1 MLQAQGSLRRV
12 LVADDS
18 ADLREAAKLLLEH
31 AGYEV
36 ELVENGAQALEAQR
50 SHAADVLITDIFM
63 PQSNGLETIEA
74 FRREFPQTKIIAI
87 SGGRARLGAE
97 PYLDAAGLAG
107 ADATLLKP
115 FDLRALLH
123 TLSDL
128 DESGAHKA

>member
-1 MLQAQGSLRRV
+1 VLQAEGSLRRV
-12 LVADDS
+12 LIADDS
-18 ADLREAAKLLLEH
+18 ADLREGAKLLLEH

-36 ELVENGAQALEAQR
+36 VLVENGVQALAAQR
-50 SHAADVLITDIFM
+50 TRPSDVLITDIFM
-63 PQSNGLETIEA
+63 PESNGLETIEA

-115 FDLRALLH
+115 FDLQALLR
-123 TLSDL
+123 TLEEL
-128 DESGAHKA
+128 ARAGTLKT

>member
-1 MLQAQGSLRRV
+1 MLQAEKSLRRV
-12 LVADDS
+12 LIADDS

-50 SHAADVLITDIFM
+50 SHPADVLITDIFM
-63 PQSNGLETIEA
+63 PLSNGLETIEA
-74 FRREFPQTKIIAI
+74 FRREFPRTKIIAI
-87 SGGRARLGAE
+87 SGGRARMGAE

-115 FDLRALLH
+115 FDAQALLR
-123 TLSDL
+123 TLGDL
-128 DESGAHKA
+128 ATASAHKA